1 MSSILLL
8 KGTPED
14 IKYLVKVYLIKV
26 GGEKTTGKY
35 LQGAGLDIT
44 VLVLQ
49 LSQDCQT

>member
-14 IKYLVKVYLIKV
+14 IKYLVQVYLIKV
-26 GGEKTTGKY
+26 RKLFLRS

-49 LSQDCQT
+49 LSQDYQT